1 MLSKRTKK
9 LLSALLLGVAFFT
22 GMLVNHSKQATQVPH
37 QIVKEQR
44 QEIDYSKVI
53 VTQLESINKLE
64 IYQAYLKNT
73 ITIHQGYDN
82 RFFRCDKQID
92 IPATGIYKLDLDNV
106 KGNVIIGQ
114 KVVTILASMEYDIIV
129 HEDKM
134 QFTDNKGYFV
144 FYDIKM
150 TPEEQTAMVTEAK
163 SQMLGKMKDPEFLD
177 IVQRKAEK
185 VIKEQLDGLDYDIR
199 ILWR

>member
-9 LLSALLLGVAFFT
+9 LLSALLLGVAFFI
-22 GMLVNHSKQATQVPH
+22 GMFVNHSKQATQVPH

-44 QEIDYSKVI
+44 QEIDYSEVI

-64 IYQAYLKNT
+64 IYQAYLKNI

-106 KGNVIIGQ
+106 KGNIIVGQ
-114 KVVTILASMEYDIIV
+114 KVVTIIASMEYDIIV

-150 TPEEQTAMVTEAK
+150 TPEEQAAMITEAK

-177 IVQRKAEK
+177 IVQKKAEK
-185 VIKEQLDGLDYDIR
+185 VIKEQLDGLDYGIR